1 MRFSRAAIIGVLV
14 LVAVCGLAGCSTALR
29 LAYDQGPRLAFWWLD
44 GYADFDEAQR
54 APVHDALDAWF
65 EWDRRTQLPVYAGL
79 LERAADEIARDAG
92 AAQFCRYNDE
102 ARRLALRAFEQ
113 AVPAIVEIAP
123 TLSEA
128 QLAHIEQRF
137 AKRNAEFRDDFR
149 LDDSVAEQ
157 QRAALKRTRERA
169 EMVYGSLDDAQRQR
183 LARGLAASPFDAAL
197 WLDERMARQA
207 DIVATLRRLRRE
219 RLAPEQARQAVRDV
233 ALRIARSPRDGYR
246 RYEAA
251 LTQYNCAL
259 AAEVH
264 DTTTPEQRRHA
275 VRRLEG
281 WAGELRELA
290 ASRPPVSP
298 RPAGS

>member
-1 MRFSRAAIIGVLV
+1 MLV

>member
-1 MRFSRAAIIGVLV
+1 MLV

-207 DIVATLRRLRRE
+207 DIVATLRRLCRE